1 MSNDNVSLRIA
12 SRCDLERIVQ
22 ITNQAILKKNL
33 TAYIR
38 PLSVQDRCAWFEEHK
53 PDNYPLFVAES
64 DNQIVGWI
72 SLSPY
77 RGGREGLLKTVEVS
91 YFVDNDFQQRGVG
104 SKMLKK
110 ILEKAKNLE
119 YETVVAIIFE
129 SNLGSKKLLQ
139 KNGFERWGYLPDV
152 AQIDGKRFSHGYYGL
167 KL

>member
-1 MSNDNVSLRIA
+1 MNRENIDFRIA
-12 SRCDLERIVQ
+12 SRFDLERIVQ

-38 PLSVQDRCAWFEEHK
+38 PLSVQDRCTWFEEHK
-53 PDNYPLFVAES
+53 SDNYPIFIAES

-110 ILEKAKNLE
+110 ILERAKNLE

-129 SNLGSKKLLQ
+129 TNLGSKKLLQ
-139 KNGFERWGYLPDV
+139 KNGFERWGLLPDV
-152 AQIDGKRFSHGYYGL
+152 AQIDGKTFSHGYYGL